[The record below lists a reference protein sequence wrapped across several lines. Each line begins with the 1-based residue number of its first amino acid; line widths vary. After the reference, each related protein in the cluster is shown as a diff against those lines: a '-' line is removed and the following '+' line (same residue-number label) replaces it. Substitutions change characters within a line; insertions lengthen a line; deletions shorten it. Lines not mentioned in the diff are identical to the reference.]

1 MSAAPKRKPRRPL
14 YGNSWQYGDRPR
26 QACRKADDVT
36 AREDEGFIG
45 AQEVAELLDMN
56 VQMVRK
62 YAREGRLPAYRLPGG
77 RTFKFLRSELQQE
90 IRKHPVVKAV

>member
-1 MSAAPKRKPRRPL
+1 MAIR
-14 YGNSWQYGDRPR
+14 G
-26 QACRKADDVT
+26 KADDVT
-36 AREDEGFIG
+36 AREDERFIG

-90 IRKHPVVKAV
+90 VRKHPVVKA

>member
-1 MSAAPKRKPRRPL
+1 M
-14 YGNSWQYGDRPR
+14 
-26 QACRKADDVT
+26 T
-36 AREDEGFIG
+36 AREDERFIG
-45 AQEVAELLDMN
+45 AQEVADLLDMN

-90 IRKHPVVKAV
+90 VRKHPVVKA

>member
-1 MSAAPKRKPRRPL
+1 M
-14 YGNSWQYGDRPR
+14 
-26 QACRKADDVT
+26 T
-36 AREDEGFIG
+36 AREEDERFIG

-90 IRKHPVVKAV
+90 VRKHPVVKA

>member
-1 MSAAPKRKPRRPL
+1 MSAAPEAEARRPL
-14 YGNSWQYGDRPR
+14 YRKSWRYGDRPR
-26 QACRKADDVT
+26 QACGKADDVT
-36 AREDEGFIG
+36 AREDERFIG
-45 AQEVAELLDMN
+45 AQEVADLLDMN

-90 IRKHPVVKAV
+90 VRKHPVVKA